1 LSNSFKLVLN
11 DTKIDRICSISYYLI
26 KLFHAMSKTSC
37 LLTPTLAKNKITN
50 TATKVDKKTWHN
62 LQGSSASIAL
72 YHGALSSDAP
82 ILLVT
87 HDTPSALKLEQELR
101 SLNQAK
107 DDLAICLFPDWETL
121 PYDTFSPH
129 QDIISQRLATLYQLS
144 RMDKGIVIVPVTT
157 LVQRLA
163 PKQYLEANSFLV
175 KKGDKK
181 ELHQLRQEL
190 EASGYRCVDQVMEH
204 GEFSARGAILDLF
217 PMGSKTP
224 FRLDFFD
231 DEIDEIRL
239 FDPENQR
246 SNEKI
251 DKINLLPAHEFPT
264 DEAAIS
270 LFRSQYRELFK
281 SSIDKESIYHQVSN
295 GILPPGIEYYL
306 PLFFE
311 RVNLDGANNKEEST
325 STLCDYLS
333 ANTLIAISGDL
344 DKSLAQ
350 YWQDIDYRYENRRY
364 DPTRPLLPP
373 EQLFLTKES
382 LYTALKPFARITIEP
397 CEHLA
402 QTDESEKKQKSS
414 AIYFDVN
421 ALPDLTID
429 HKLKQ
434 PFELISNFIADKETP
449 NKVLFIAE
457 SQGRRESV
465 LELLARDKIKPII
478 FDSIEDF
485 IESDEKLGIS
495 VNALNQGFAFQAK
508 GSAKKNAIAL
518 VTEAELL
525 GSHVRQSR
533 RRNKSQDVATDA
545 IFKNLAE
552 LNIGQAVVHIEH
564 GIGRYLGLQTLETGG
579 ITTEF
584 LMLSYANDAKLYVPV
599 ASLHLISRYSGA
611 DSEHAP
617 LHKLGTDTWSKA
629 KQKAAEK
636 VRDVAAE
643 LLDIY
648 ANRASNHGYTFKRDK
663 ADYLAF
669 SDSFGFE
676 ETFDQQ
682 QAINAVVSDMLSPK
696 AMDRLVCGDVG
707 FGKTEVAMRAAFVAV
722 NDGKQVAVLVPTTL
736 LAQQHY
742 ENFRDRFANW
752 PVSIE
757 VLSRFKTAKQQ
768 NEVIKQVESG
778 QIDILI
784 GTHKL
789 LQNSIK
795 YKDLGLLVVDEEHR
809 FGVKQKEK
817 IKQLRSNVDILTLT
831 ATPIPRTLNM
841 AMGGMRDLSIIATPP
856 AKRLAVKTFVRQ
868 HDDALIRE
876 AILRETLRGGQVYF
890 LHNHVDTIDKTA
902 ADIQALVPEA
912 RIVTAHGQMRERELE
927 RIMSDFYHQRFNV
940 IVCTTIIETGID
952 VPSANTII
960 MDRADHLGLAQ
971 LHQLRGRVG
980 RSHHQAYAYLLTPHE
995 KRMTKDAKK
1004 RLEAIASL
1012 EDLGAGFTLA
1022 THDLE
1027 IRGAGELLGEDQS
1040 GSMSQVGFSLYMEML
1055 DHAVAALK
1063 EGKQLSLNQVTAK
1076 QTEIELRLAALIPED
1091 YIFDVS
1097 LRLSL
1102 YKRIASCKDK
1112 RQLDD
1117 VQVELIDRFG
1127 LLPQATKNLIHIAK
1141 LRLKAQPIGIARIEV
1156 NDKGGSIE
1164 FTDDTKV
1171 DHLLIIALVQKQP
1184 TMYKMVPPNKLKFT
1198 KASEGDQAR
1207 FNLITN
1213 LLNDLTA
1220 TKTK

>member
-1 LSNSFKLVLN
+1 
-11 DTKIDRICSISYYLI
+11 
-26 KLFHAMSKTSC
+26 MSKTSC
-37 LLTPTLAKNKITN
+37 LLTPTLVKNK
-50 TATKVDKKTWHN
+50 TKTVDKKTWHN
-62 LQGSSASIAL
+62 LYGSSSSVAL
-72 YHGALSSDAP
+72 YQAALSADSP
-82 ILLVT
+82 LLIIT
-87 HDTPSALKLEQELR
+87 QDTPSAIRLEQELL
-101 SLNQAK
+101 SLK
-107 DDLAICLFPDWETL
+107 PKESTISICLFPDWETL

-144 RMDKGIVIVPVTT
+144 RMSEGIVIVPVTT
-157 LVQRLA
+157 LAQKLA
-163 PKQYLEANSFLV
+163 PKQYLEANSLV
-175 KKGDKK
+175 INTGDKK
-181 ELHQLRQEL
+181 DLHQLRQEL
-190 EASGYRCVDQVMEH
+190 ESNGYRCVEQVMEH

-246 SNEKI
+246 SSDKI
-251 DKINLLPAHEFPT
+251 DNINLLPAHEFPT
-264 DEAAIS
+264 DQDAIS
-270 LFRSQYRELFK
+270 LFRSQYRQIFK

-295 GILPPGIEYYL
+295 GILPAGIEYYL
-306 PLFFE
+306 PLFFNQSTE
-311 RVNLDGANNKEEST
+311 SDSHTST

-333 ANTLIAISGDL
+333 EDTLVVVHGDF
-344 DKSLAQ
+344 DSSLQQ
-350 YWQDIDYRYENRRY
+350 YWHDIDYRYENRRY

-373 EQLFLTKES
+373 EQLFLSSEA
-382 LYTALKPFARITIEP
+382 LYTALKPFARITITPTTSPEEP
-397 CEHLA
+397 L
-402 QTDESEKKQKSS
+402 QNTKSS
-414 AIYFDVN
+414 AIYYDVKP
-421 ALPDLTID
+421 LPDLTID
-429 HKLKQ
+429 HKLKH
-434 PFELISNFIADKETP
+434 PFELLNHYIQNKETP

-465 LELLARDKIKPII
+465 LELLARDHIKPLI
-478 FDSIEDF
+478 FDSLDAF
-485 IESDEKLGIS
+485 INSEELLGIC
-495 VNALNQGFAFQAK
+495 VNSLNQGFAFQSK
-508 GSAKKNAIAL
+508 GTAKKNAVAL
-518 VTEAELL
+518 ITEAELL

-533 RRNKSQDVATDA
+533 RRNQSQDIETDA

-552 LNIGQAVVHIEH
+552 LSIGQAVVHIEH
-564 GIGRYLGLQTLETGG
+564 GIGRYQGLQTIETAGVV
-579 ITTEF
+579 TEF

-599 ASLHLISRYSGA
+599 ASLHLISRYSGT
-611 DSEHAP
+611 DSDHAP
-617 LHKLGTDTWSKA
+617 LHKLGNDTWSKA

-648 ANRASNHGYTFKRDK
+648 ANRASNTGYKFKRDK

-676 ETFDQQ
+676 ETFDQH
-682 QAINAVVSDMLSPK
+682 QAINAVVSDMLSDK

-722 NDGKQVAVLVPTTL
+722 NDGKQVAILVPTTL

-768 NEVIKQVESG
+768 NEVISKVESG

-868 HDDALIRE
+868 RDDALIRE

-890 LHNHVDTIDKTA
+890 LHNHVDTIEKTA
-902 ADIQALVPEA
+902 ADLQALVPEA
-912 RIVTAHGQMRERELE
+912 RIITAHGQMRERELE

-1004 RLEAIASL
+1004 RLDAIASL

-1055 DHAVAALK
+1055 DHAVESLK
-1063 EGKQLSLNQVTAK
+1063 EGKQLSLNQVTSK
-1076 QTEIELRLAALIPED
+1076 QTEIDLRLPALIPED

-1102 YKRIASCKDK
+1102 YKRIASCKNK
-1112 RQLDD
+1112 AQLDD
-1117 VQVELIDRFG
+1117 VQIELIDRFG
-1127 LLPQATKNLIHIAK
+1127 LLPQATKNLIQIAK
-1141 LRLKAQPIGIARIEV
+1141 LRLKAQRIGINRIEASV
-1156 NDKGGSIE
+1156 AGGSIE
-1164 FTDDTKV
+1164 FSDDTKV
-1171 DHLLIIALVQKQP
+1171 DHMLIISLVQKQP

-1198 KASEGDQAR
+1198 RKNEGEQER
-1207 FNLITN
+1207 FSLIST
-1213 LLNDLTA
+1213 LLNELTV
-1220 TKTK
+1220 TPSNKK

>member
-1 LSNSFKLVLN
+1 
-11 DTKIDRICSISYYLI
+11 
-26 KLFHAMSKTSC
+26 MSKNVS
-37 LLTPTLAKNKITN
+37 LFNPVLAKSRGKN
-50 TATKVDKKTWHN
+50 ADKKVWQN
-62 LQGSSASIAL
+62 LPGSSATVAIF
-72 YHGALSSDAP
+72 HGALSTQQP
-82 ILLVT
+82 ILLLT
-87 HDTPSALKLEQELR
+87 HDTPSALRLEQELA
-101 SLNQAK
+101 SLNRQAK
-107 DDLAICLFPDWETL
+107 LPICLFPDWETL

-144 RMDKGIVIVPVTT
+144 RMDKGIVIVPIST
-157 LVQRLA
+157 LIQRLA
-163 PKQYLEANSFLV
+163 PKQYIEANSLII

-181 ELHQLRQEL
+181 DLHQLRQSL
-190 EASGYRCVDQVMEH
+190 EASGYRCVEQVMEH
-204 GEFSARGAILDLF
+204 GEFSARGAILDIF
-217 PMGSKTP
+217 PMGSNTP

-246 SNEKI
+246 SS
-251 DKINLLPAHEFPT
+251 DKVDGINLLPAHEFPT
-264 DEAAIS
+264 DTDGTN
-270 LFRSQYRELFK
+270 LFRSQYREQFT
-281 SSIDKESIYHQVSN
+281 STIDKESIYHQVSN
-295 GILPPGIEYYL
+295 GIMPAGIEYYL

-311 RVNLDGANNKEEST
+311 QTN
-325 STLCDYLS
+325 TLCDYL
-333 ANTLIAISGDL
+333 AENTLVIISGDI
-344 DKSLAQ
+344 DKSLSH
-350 YWQDIDYRYENRRY
+350 YWTDINYRYEDRRY

-373 EQLFLTKES
+373 EQLFLNSEE
-382 LYTALKPFARITIEP
+382 LYSALKPFDRINLKPEINE
-397 CEHLA
+397 EEVKA
-402 QTDESEKKQKSS
+402 SQIQ
-414 AIYFDVN
+414 FDVHS
-421 ALPDLTID
+421 LPDLTID

-434 PFELISNFIADKETP
+434 PFELLNNFIASKETP
-449 NKVLFIAE
+449 NKLLFVAE

-465 LELLARDKIKPII
+465 LELLERNKIKPNI
-478 FDSIEDF
+478 FSTIEEF
-485 IESDEKLGIS
+485 VNSDASLGIT
-495 VNALNQGFAFQAK
+495 VNALSAGFIFQAK

-518 VTEAELL
+518 ITEAELL
-525 GSHVRQSR
+525 GDRVRQTR
-533 RRNKSQDVATDA
+533 RRNKQQEIQNDA

-552 LNIGQAVVHIEH
+552 LSIGQPVVHIDH
-564 GIGRYLGLQTLETGG
+564 GIGRYMGLQTIENSG

-584 LMLSYANDAKLYVPV
+584 LVLSYAKEAKLYVPV

-611 DSEHAP
+611 DAEHAP
-617 LHKLGTDTWSKA
+617 LHKLGNDTWSKA

-648 ANRASNHGYTFKRDK
+648 AKRASNHGYSFKRDK
-663 ADYLAF
+663 DDYRAF
-669 SDSFGFE
+669 ADSFGFE
-676 ETFDQQ
+676 ETFDQE
-682 QAINAVVSDMLSPK
+682 QAINAVISDMLSPK

-722 NDGKQVAVLVPTTL
+722 NDGKQVAILVPTTL

-742 ENFRDRFANW
+742 ESFRDRFANW
-752 PVSIE
+752 PISIE
-757 VLSRFKTAKQQ
+757 VLSRFKTTKEQ
-768 NEVIKQVESG
+768 NVVIKDVESG

-817 IKQLRSNVDILTLT
+817 IKQLRANVDILTLT

-868 HDDALIRE
+868 RDDALIRE
-876 AILRETLRGGQVYF
+876 SILREVLRGGQVYF
-890 LHNHVDTIDKTA
+890 LHNNVDTIDKTA
-902 ADIQALVPEA
+902 ADIQILLPEA
-912 RIVTAHGQMRERELE
+912 KIITAHGQMRERELE
-927 RIMSDFYHQRFNV
+927 RVMSDFYHQRYNV
-940 IVCTTIIETGID
+940 LVCTTIIETGID
-952 VPSANTII
+952 IPSANTII

-995 KRMTKDAKK
+995 KSMTKDAKK

-1040 GSMSQVGFSLYMEML
+1040 GSMSQVGFTLYMEML
-1055 DHAVAALK
+1055 DAAVAALK
-1063 EGKQLSLNQVTAK
+1063 DGKSLSLDQVTK
-1076 QTEIELRLAALIPED
+1076 TQTEVDLRVPALLPDD

-1102 YKRIASCKDK
+1102 YKRIASCKNK
-1112 RQLDD
+1112 QALDD

-1127 LLPQATKNLIHIAK
+1127 LLPQAAKNLVHIAK
-1141 LRLKAQPIGIARIEV
+1141 LKLKAEKIGITRI
-1156 NDKGGSIE
+1156 DAGPAGGSIE
-1164 FTDDTKV
+1164 FSVDTKV
-1171 DHLLIIALVQKQP
+1171 DHMFIFGLIQQQP
-1184 TMYKMVPPNKLKFT
+1184 KIYKMDGNNKLKF
-1198 KASEGDQAR
+1198 ALVSEDAKSR
-1207 FNLITN
+1207 FILITTM
-1213 LLNDLTA
+1213 LNELA
-1220 TKTK
+1220 NHLRA